1 MAVFH
6 KENDDPAGQRRLVSK
21 QLAWSYQENV
31 PWTHAYPCHYAFLLQ
46 TGNQQGVAGIWAV
59 LRLERFARRVQRQ
72 DDRHMVTLN
81 EGWIR
86 KLFADGTTRAE
97 MSGQNQ
103 KTFEVYPK
111 CSGDNLRQLCFFA
124 NHLVSCYFIWNPSF
138 STPGF
143 YQTRSFYIVVE
154 IYLGYRYRAGPS
166 QAALAFLLTQG
177 DVEIMTLGQ

>member
-1 MAVFH
+1 M
-6 KENDDPAGQRRLVSK
+6 
-21 QLAWSYQENV
+21 
-31 PWTHAYPCHYAFLLQ
+31 PWTHACPCHHAFLLQ

-86 KLFADGTTRAE
+86 QLFADGTTRAE
-97 MSGQNQ
+97 MSDQNQ

-111 CSGDNLRQLCFFA
+111 CSGDNLRQLCFCA

-138 STPGF
+138 STPGLLPN
-143 YQTRSFYIVVE
+143 TVLLHRGCD

-177 DVEIMTLGQ
+177 DVEIMTLGE

>member
-1 MAVFH
+1 
-6 KENDDPAGQRRLVSK
+6 
-21 QLAWSYQENV
+21 
-31 PWTHAYPCHYAFLLQ
+31 
-46 TGNQQGVAGIWAV
+46 
-59 LRLERFARRVQRQ
+59 
-72 DDRHMVTLN
+72 MVTLN

-97 MSGQNQ
+97 MSDQNQ

-111 CSGDNLRQLCFFA
+111 CSGDNLRQLCFIA

-138 STPGF
+138 STTGF